1 MIMRKFIKVFL
12 KTLLIIIIIL
22 LVLIIV
28 LPIIFK
34 PQLMELAKNEINK
47 NVNAKVEFTDF
58 KLNLIRT
65 FPRLYVGMTDLSVVG
80 LEEFDGDTLVV
91 FTSFGLS
98 VNLFSVF
105 GDEGIKVRSI
115 LLDEPRVMT
124 LVLEDG
130 SANWDIAKE
139 SGVEEVADTTTGET
153 PSFHIQLQKLEIRN
167 GSISFQDSK
176 ADMQA
181 SLDGFNFVLRGDMTQ
196 DYTDMN
202 IYSRTES
209 LNFMLGGIRYLKD
222 AVLILNIDI
231 GADLKNMNF
240 TFREN
245 EIALNELVFGFDGN
259 LNMPVEDIE
268 TDLTFQ
274 TGETSFKTLLSLIP
288 AIYMNDFQ
296 DLEASG
302 QLALNGYSR
311 GIYSAS
317 DSTLPDI
324 GLELNVSDA
333 MFKYPDL
340 PKSVKDVAIDMVLS
354 LDGNDLDGSTVDLNR
369 FHLSIAENPVDAEIH
384 LKTPVSD
391 PEVEG
396 RVTGRFNLA
405 SFLDIIPLED
415 ISLKG
420 LVDMNL
426 ELGGRM
432 SMIENEQY
440 EDFKADG
447 RLALSGFEYTS
458 PDLPKDVLINDVVLD
473 FSPRFVNLSSFDV
486 QIGQSDIQMKGR
498 LENFIPFIFKDE
510 TVSGTLEF
518 TSSLLDLN
526 ELIPESEEKV
536 VVEEDTS
543 SLSVIEIPD
552 NIDFRLTSALD
563 MVKYDNIE
571 LSNIRGIIF
580 IKDGKAVME
589 GLTMN
594 LLEGTMALNGEY
606 NTQDMAKPEARF
618 DLGISS
624 IGIPSAFN
632 TFNTVQSLLPVAK
645 NLNGDVSVDLKF
657 SSLLA
662 SDMLP
667 VIETINGYGKL
678 ASDSVQVV
686 SSKTFD
692 LITSALKL
700 SEKRSNTF
708 KNLNISFNIREG
720 RVFVDPF
727 EASIGNIDMVIGG
740 DQGLDQTMNYLVKM
754 KIPRS
759 AFGSA
764 ANQVVDDLAAEARA
778 MGLNVQ
784 PGEFVNVD
792 VNVGGTFTNP
802 KISLGMKE
810 SGGSAVEQV
819 KEQLKETVKQ
829 EVEEKKEEVIEKI
842 DEEAQRIIQQAEK
855 EAADLIEAA
864 EKTAAKVIEEA
875 DASAKKLENEAKGK
889 GRIAE
894 LAAQR
899 AADKLR
905 NETREKADKLIKE
918 AEEQGDKIIQAAKDK
933 VEGIKKD

>member
-1 MIMRKFIKVFL
+1 
-12 KTLLIIIIIL
+12 
-22 LVLIIV
+22 
-28 LPIIFK
+28 
-34 PQLMELAKNEINK
+34 
-47 NVNAKVEFTDF
+47 
-58 KLNLIRT
+58 
-65 FPRLYVGMTDLSVVG
+65 
-80 LEEFDGDTLVV
+80 
-91 FTSFGLS
+91 
-98 VNLFSVF
+98 
-105 GDEGIKVRSI
+105 
-115 LLDEPRVMT
+115 
-124 LVLEDG
+124 
-130 SANWDIAKE
+130 
-139 SGVEEVADTTTGET
+139 
-153 PSFHIQLQKLEIRN
+153 
-167 GSISFQDSK
+167 
-176 ADMQA
+176 
-181 SLDGFNFVLRGDMTQ
+181 
-196 DYTDMN
+196 
-202 IYSRTES
+202 
-209 LNFMLGGIRYLKD
+209 
-222 AVLILNIDI
+222 
-231 GADLKNMNF
+231 
-240 TFREN
+240 
-245 EIALNELVFGFDGN
+245 
-259 LNMPVEDIE
+259 
-268 TDLTFQ
+268 
-274 TGETSFKTLLSLIP
+274 
-288 AIYMNDFQ
+288 
-296 DLEASG
+296 
-302 QLALNGYSR
+302 
-311 GIYSAS
+311 
-317 DSTLPDI
+317 
-324 GLELNVSDA
+324 
-333 MFKYPDL
+333 
-340 PKSVKDVAIDMVLS
+340 
-354 LDGNDLDGSTVDLNR
+354 
-369 FHLSIAENPVDAEIH
+369 
-384 LKTPVSD
+384 
-391 PEVEG
+391 
-396 RVTGRFNLA
+396 
-405 SFLDIIPLED
+405 
-415 ISLKG
+415 
-420 LVDMNL
+420 
-426 ELGGRM
+426 
-432 SMIENEQY
+432 
-440 EDFKADG
+440 
-447 RLALSGFEYTS
+447 
-458 PDLPKDVLINDVVLD
+458 
-473 FSPRFVNLSSFDV
+473 
-486 QIGQSDIQMKGR
+486 MKGR

>member
-1 MIMRKFIKVFL
+1 MKKFIKVFL
-12 KTLLIIIIIL
+12 KSLLILILFL

-34 PQLMELAKNEINK
+34 PRLMELAKNEINK
-47 NVNAKVEFTDF
+47 NVNAKVEFADF

-65 FPRLYVGMTDLSVVG
+65 FPHLYVGMTDLSVVG
-80 LEEFDGDTLVV
+80 LEEFEGDTLVA
-91 FTSFGLS
+91 FNSFGLS
-98 VNLFSVF
+98 VNLFSLL
-105 GDEGIKVRSI
+105 GDKGIEVRSI
-115 LLDEPRVMT
+115 LLDEPRIRAR
-124 LVLEDG
+124 VLEDG
-130 SANWDIAKE
+130 TANWDIAKE
-139 SGVEEVADTTTGET
+139 TGVEEVPDTTAGET
-153 PSFHIQLQKLEIRN
+153 PSFHVQLKKLEIRN
-167 GSISFQDSK
+167 GSISYNDTK
-176 ADMQA
+176 GDMQA

-196 DYTDMN
+196 DYTDLN
-202 IYSRTES
+202 IYSRTEV
-209 LNFMLGGIRYLKD
+209 LNVLMGSIRYLKD
-222 AVLILNIDI
+222 AVLSLSIDI

-240 TFREN
+240 TFNEN

-259 LNMPVEDIE
+259 LNMPGENIE

-274 TGETSFKTLLSLIP
+274 TRETSFKTLLSLIP

-296 DLEASG
+296 DLETSG
-302 QLALNGYSR
+302 QLALNGYAR
-311 GIYSAS
+311 GVYSEA
-317 DSTLPDI
+317 DSTLPDV
-324 GLELNVSDA
+324 GLELSVSDA

-340 PKSVKDVAIDMVLS
+340 PKSVEDVAINLVLAV
-354 LDGNDLDGSTVDLNR
+354 DGDNLDGSIVDLNR
-369 FHLSIAENPVDAEIH
+369 FHLSIADNPVDAVIH

-396 RVTGRFNLA
+396 KVTGNFNLA
-405 SFLDIIPLED
+405 SFLDIIPLEG

-447 RLALSGFEYTS
+447 RLALSDFEYTS
-458 PDLPKDVLINDVVLD
+458 SDLPKDVLINNVVLD

-486 QIGQSDIQMKGR
+486 QIGHSDIHLNGR
-498 LENFIPFIFKDE
+498 LENFIPFIFEDE
-510 TVSGTLEF
+510 TVSGNLDF

-543 SLSVIEIPD
+543 SLSVIEIPA
-552 NIDFRLTSALD
+552 NIDFTLTSALD
-563 MVKYDNIE
+563 MVKYDEIE
-571 LSNIRGIIF
+571 LSDIQGIIY
-580 IKDGKAVME
+580 IKNGKAVME
-589 GLTMN
+589 GLTMD

-606 NTQDMAKPEARF
+606 NTQDMTKPTAQF

-624 IGIPSAFN
+624 IEIPSAFN
-632 TFNTVQSLLPVAK
+632 TFNTVQSLMPVAK
-645 NLNGDVSVDLKF
+645 NLNGDVSVDLEF
-657 SSLLA
+657 SSLLG
-662 SDMLP
+662 SDMMP
-667 VIETINGYGKL
+667 VLETIDGYGKV

-686 SSKTFD
+686 NSKTFD
-692 LITSALKL
+692 LIASALKL
-700 SEKRSNTF
+700 SEERTNTL
-708 KNLNISFNIREG
+708 KNLNISFSIRDG

-759 AFGSA
+759 AFGTA
-764 ANQVVDDLAAEARA
+764 ANQVIDDLAAEARA
-778 MGLNVQ
+778 VGLNVQ

-792 VNVGGTFTNP
+792 VNVGGTFTDP
-802 KISLGMKE
+802 SISLGMKE

-842 DEEAQRIIQQAEK
+842 DEEAQQIIQQAEK

-864 EKTAAKVIEEA
+864 EEAAAKVIEEA
-875 DASAKKLENEAKGK
+875 DASAKKLEDEAEGK

-905 NETREKADKLIKE
+905 SEAREKADKLIKE
-918 AEEQGDKIIQAAKDK
+918 AKEQGDKIIQAAKDR
-933 VEGIKKD
+933 VDGIKKD